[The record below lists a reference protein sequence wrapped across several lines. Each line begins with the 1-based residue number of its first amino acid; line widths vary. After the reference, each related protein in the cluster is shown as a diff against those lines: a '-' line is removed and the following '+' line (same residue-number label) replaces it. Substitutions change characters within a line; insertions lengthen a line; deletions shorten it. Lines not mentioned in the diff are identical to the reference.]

1 MDLRAKHIAFL
12 SYDMAKYEIIFPTKT
27 FVSTSLKVE
36 ELDKVIILKNNMPKF
51 ILLDKGRKLGRIYW
65 GNSKQLD
72 FRIVRKK

>member
-1 MDLRAKHIAFL
+1 
-12 SYDMAKYEIIFPTKT
+12 MAKYEIIFPTKT

>member
-1 MDLRAKHIAFL
+1 
-12 SYDMAKYEIIFPTKT
+12 MAKYEIIFPTKT

-36 ELDKVIILKNNMPKF
+36 ELEKVIILKNNMPKF

>member
-1 MDLRAKHIAFL
+1 
-12 SYDMAKYEIIFPTKT
+12 MAKYELIFPTKT

-36 ELDKVIILKNNMPKF
+36 ELDKVIILRNNMPKF

-72 FRIVRKK
+72 FRIEKI

>member
-1 MDLRAKHIAFL
+1 
-12 SYDMAKYEIIFPTKT
+12 MAKYELIFPTKT

-36 ELDKVIILKNNMPKF
+36 ELDKVIILRNNMPKF